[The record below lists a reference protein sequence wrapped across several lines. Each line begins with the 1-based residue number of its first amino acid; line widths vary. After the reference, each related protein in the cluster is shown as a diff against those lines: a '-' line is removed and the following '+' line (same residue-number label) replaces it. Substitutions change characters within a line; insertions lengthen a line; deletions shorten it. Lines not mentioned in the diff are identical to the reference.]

1 MCEAVGPKAKSK
13 TSRHIL
19 IGIWLQLV
27 SIMSLSIR
35 RVTSSLLVLLAV
47 SCLVQLATALPG
59 GLRTRQEVELPG
71 FLGFIPSCA
80 RQCVAA
86 KVIPKGCA
94 GDGVESCLCG
104 GDPQGFRDSVW
115 QCIDG
120 NCGGRDSDF
129 HQGAVV
135 SVEGLCGAPISTDTQ
150 SAVKTSTQSSSSFRS
165 STTAS
170 PSVLPSVTETSS
182 TSGTVPTATTTT
194 TAAGNRE
201 GRTGLSVQ
209 TIIGISVGSFCLLA
223 GVVGTFV
230 FCAMTRRRKNH
241 RTQIQSMTLEP
252 HSPRG
257 GAAVVWMSINSTS
270 NATIAGSYYSSDRR
284 VPPIDTNVANQK
296 LNAHRGGNISPVS
309 PVSPIIQGFEFGEAM
324 RQDGVVESR
333 KTIENP
339 QFFMAPAVIYT
350 SASPTGSVDQM
361 SSPMPPVHATYRI
374 RPTSDF
380 SIHSYDGDL
389 PGVAISTDFPRVSS
403 SPLNH
408 SSTNRHTSSA
418 VTTMSHPDP
427 LIPSSPPP
435 EYAPSLVSEGSGG
448 TGSFVISHGPPPARI
463 SRSDTLSWRRELNQA
478 AGRAVTRVLHSEQS
492 VNEEIDAA
500 KRRKGSIPGLERF
513 SKRLSR
519 DNRAD
524 EESGLVGGERSSG
537 FWSTF
542 GSRSSRSSRSR
553 GSPPQN
559 PSFMGKRSNS
569 GVSQG

>member
-1 MCEAVGPKAKSK
+1 
-13 TSRHIL
+13 
-19 IGIWLQLV
+19 
-27 SIMSLSIR
+27 MSLSIR

-71 FLGFIPSCA
+71 FLGFVPSCA
-80 RQCVAA
+80 RQCVTAG
-86 KVIPKGCA
+86 VISKGCV

-129 HQGAVV
+129 HQAAVV
-135 SVEGLCGAPISTDTQ
+135 SVEGLCEAPISTDTQ
-150 SAVKTSTQSSSSFRS
+150 SAVTTSTQSSSRSFRS
-165 STTAS
+165 TTTAS
-170 PSVLPSVTETSS
+170 SPVLPSVTETSF
-182 TSGTVPTATTTT
+182 TSGTVPTATIT
-194 TAAGNRE
+194 TAATAAGLEKDDAAENGK

-223 GVVGTFV
+223 AVVGAFV
-230 FCAMTRRRKNH
+230 YCAMTRRRKNH

-296 LNAHRGGNISPVS
+296 LNAHRSGNISPVS

-324 RQDGVVESR
+324 RQDGVIESR

-350 SASPTGSVDQM
+350 SASPIGTVDRM

-389 PGVAISTDFPRVSS
+389 PGVAISTDFPEVSS

-408 SSTNRHTSSA
+408 SSTNRHTSSTI
-418 VTTMSHPDP
+418 TTISQPNP

-435 EYAPSLVSEGSGG
+435 EYAPSPVSESSGG
-448 TGSFVISHGPPPARI
+448 AGSFVISHGPPPARI
-463 SRSDTLSWRRELNQA
+463 SRSDTLLWRRELNQA
-478 AGRAVTRVLHSEQS
+478 ASRAVTRVLHSEQS

-542 GSRSSRSSRSR
+542 GSKSSRSSRSR